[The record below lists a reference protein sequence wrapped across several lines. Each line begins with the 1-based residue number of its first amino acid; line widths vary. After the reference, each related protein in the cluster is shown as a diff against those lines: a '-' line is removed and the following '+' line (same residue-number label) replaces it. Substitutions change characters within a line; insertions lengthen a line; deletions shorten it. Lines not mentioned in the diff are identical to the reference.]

1 MSLSKAQQSRLNG
14 AKSHGPKTPEGKAR
28 SSMNAVKHGRY
39 ANNAIVLSN
48 EDALAFE
55 ALVDQYVKRV
65 QPADPIEYNCAREL
79 ASIDWR
85 LARTRALSTR
95 LLDHEMELQMLAL
108 ETSGHHPEELTRLLH
123 ASRSTFERSGYPAFL
138 LRCESQLLH
147 ARLQAFRAL
156 RALRKDV
163 PLADPALEI
172 IPPLPIDPDSFFPN
186 DLGTN
191 LVPGGPGLQCE
202 PDSLC
207 GSDFPSGAGFQSA
220 RDSQSRPQDSRES
233 STLVSPQASFEPSIQ
248 PRPQASTRT
257 GLKPHRRPESN
268 TSRHST
274 PSPSAPTLAAGL
286 APGLALGLVPN
297 DPVELPVKQHSSS
310 GFACSPAPS
319 EKAA

>member
-1 MSLSKAQQSRLNG
+1 MSLTKAQQSRLNG

-55 ALVDQYVKRV
+55 ALVNQYVQRV

-123 ASRSTFERSGYPAFL
+123 ASRSTFERSGYPAYL
-138 LRCESQLLH
+138 LRSESQLLQ

-156 RALRKDV
+156 RALRKGL

-186 DLGTN
+186 APGTN

-202 PDSLC
+202 PDSL
-207 GSDFPSGAGFQSA
+207 SGAGFQPA

-233 STLVSPQASFEPSIQ
+233 STLVSPQASFEPSVQ
-248 PRPQASTRT
+248 PRQQASTRT
-257 GLKPHRRPESN
+257 GPKPHRGPESN

-297 DPVELPVKQHSSS
+297 DPVELPVKQHRSS
-310 GFACSPAPS
+310 GLACSPAPS